1 MVFKDHFDLSQ
12 ATIQTQ
18 ANFFLQ
24 KYGPTIVNQFFS
36 WHNLTETIGTQ
47 IFDWTMSSQTKQN

>member
-24 KYGPTIVNQFFS
+24 KYGPTIVNQFFW
-36 WHNLTETIGTQ
+36 WHNATQTIGTQ
-47 IFDWTMSSQTKQN
+47 IFDSVTFHG